1 MCRGRPRWI
10 GSGQSLDTVS
20 GASDLEGELTSCK
33 RGPGVLVRAICN
45 VKAAYIAG
53 DREKDEDNQSMGE
66 GVS

>member
-1 MCRGRPRWI
+1 VAGPV
-10 GSGQSLDTVS
+10 GLEVVS
-20 GASDLEGELTSCK
+20 HSCK